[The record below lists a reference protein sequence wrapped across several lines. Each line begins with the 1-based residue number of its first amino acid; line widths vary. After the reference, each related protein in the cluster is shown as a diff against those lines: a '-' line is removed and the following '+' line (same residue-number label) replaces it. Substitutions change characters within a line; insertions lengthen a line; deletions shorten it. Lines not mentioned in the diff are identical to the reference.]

1 MTKLDDPGL
10 EYEVHLQDLRRLR
23 GRPMGVKTYEC
34 RVLLVPEDAG
44 GFSAHATQLPGLVS
58 QGESEEEALENIR
71 EAFRGV
77 ASVYQETG
85 RIPWSP
91 VEMERSK
98 DSLERWILVDA

>member
-1 MTKLDDPGL
+1 MTKLADPASKCQA
-10 EYEVHLQDLRRLR
+10 HLQDLGRLHCP
-23 GRPMGVKTYEC
+23 PMRDRTYEC

-58 QGESEEEALENIR
+58 QGDTEEEALENIR

-77 ASVYQETG
+77 ASVYQEAG

-91 VEMERSK
+91 VDVERSK